1 MRYFFL
7 CALILSSYSCNK
19 NDSEKDS
26 SPQFKLMGGDSLTGS
41 WEHTCVSNEDDDYQL
56 QISFSSDKF
65 FKKTRKHT

>member
-1 MRYFFL
+1 MI
-7 CALILSSYSCNK
+7 AQ
-19 NDSEKDS
+19 KDS

-65 FKKTRKHT
+65 FKNKKNIHESRLRRAGSCH